1 MSMPA
6 RFRDM
11 LIIFH
16 AFFFYKLT
24 DPGGHDRKRIGFQRE
39 KTKEEYEQ
47 IKYG

>member
-6 RFRDM
+6 RFRDKF
-11 LIIFH
+11 IIFH